1 MLFINP
7 EARKARE
14 APEATYI
21 TIEEVSLQKL
31 TCFQDFN
38 LTFVEYL
45 THVLS
50 NYIWRVDNLVF
61 NL

>member
-7 EARKARE
+7 EPRISPTFIA
-14 APEATYI
+14 
-21 TIEEVSLQKL
+21 IEEVSLQKC
-31 TCFQDFN
+31 TCFQDFY

-50 NYIWRVDNLVF
+50 NYIWKS
-61 NL
+61 

>member
-1 MLFINP
+1 MLFITI
-7 EARKARE
+7 
-14 APEATYI
+14 TYLYHYCK
-21 TIEEVSLQKL
+21 VFLQKF

-50 NYIWRVDNLVF
+50 NYMT
-61 NL
+61 